1 MLSAWSRVWKASTS
15 LVNPPPP
22 ACCSVVAL
30 DRRSGLATGAWPAA
44 RVRGLTPPATGTG
57 DQLRRLLR
65 RRPRVAGAHRIKTAR
80 AYPIDAE
87 IGVDRAVADDTARAD
102 ARLCP

>member
-1 MLSAWSRVWKASTS
+1 MLSAWSSVWKASTS

-22 ACCSVVAL
+22 DCCSVVAL
-30 DRRSGLATGAWPAA
+30 DRRSGLTTGAWPAA
-44 RVRGLTPPATGTG
+44 RGRGLTPPATGTG

-65 RRPRVAGAHRIKTAR
+65 RRPRVAGTHGVETAWGD
-80 AYPIDAE
+80 PIDAE